1 MEKLEHKELQTIEE
15 YREWNKQK
23 YREWYKKNK
32 ARKQEYSRN
41 YYYNVIKK
49 SKEETK
55 EQDI

>member
-1 MEKLEHKELQTIEE
+1 MEKLEFKDIQTIEQ
-15 YREWNKQK
+15 YREWNKLK
-23 YREWYKKNK
+23 CREWYKKNK